1 MATTRTP
8 RQAAGALIRS
18 YRERAGLTLAQLAE
32 RAGLS
37 RRTLQ
42 RYEAGDY
49 ALGTDDVLPLA
60 LALDLDDEGRG
71 PSRSVSAASR
81 GLWRAVQQEHEHRER
96 HGQQEQEQER
106 EACAGRHG
114 SRVPHAGQVD
124 AVARWLI
131 ARSGPLPRWLVVYLV
146 LGAGRWPCR
155 SWRLAR
161 SPGGRCT
168 CL

>member
-1 MATTRTP
+1 MALSSPRYKEAVPTTRTP

-60 LALDLDDEGRG
+60 LALDLDDEGARAFAVG
-71 PSRSVSAASR
+71 VCGLTRAVAGSAA
-81 GLWRAVQQEHEHRER
+81 GARA
-96 HGQQEQEQER
+96 
-106 EACAGRHG
+106 
-114 SRVPHAGQVD
+114 
-124 AVARWLI
+124 
-131 ARSGPLPRWLVVYLV
+131 PRAPRPT
-146 LGAGRWPCR
+146 GAG
-155 SWRLAR
+155 A
-161 SPGGRCT
+161 GA
-168 CL
+168 